1 MEKYGESRGVIL
13 TRYRK
18 FLDRKRIRKK
28 LKGSDHIFRVEILD
42 PIMIFCNFSP

>member
-1 MEKYGESRGVIL
+1 MITFLFYFRMDKYGESRGVIL

-28 LKGSDHIFRVEILD
+28 LKGSEVISL
-42 PIMIFCNFSP
+42 